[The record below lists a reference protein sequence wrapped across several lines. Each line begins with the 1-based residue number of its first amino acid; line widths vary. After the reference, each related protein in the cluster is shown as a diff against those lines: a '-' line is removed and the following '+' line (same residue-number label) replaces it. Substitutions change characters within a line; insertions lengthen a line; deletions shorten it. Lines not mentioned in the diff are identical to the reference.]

1 MSIRRTPARRAVL
14 VCVVLLILATAPAL
28 ALSTEQG
35 RTSARR
41 QAQPAL
47 VVTVRP
53 VSGLYPGR
61 TRPLTVTFR
70 NNATFDVT
78 VASATTSS
86 PGSPGC
92 PAGNLTLTSQRF
104 RPPLVIGAG
113 RSRTATIGIGLRDT
127 AGPRCQAS
135 HFTIRVTA
143 RAVRK

>member
-47 VVTVRP
+47 GVTVRP

-61 TRPLTVTFR
+61 TRPLTVTLR
-70 NNATFDVT
+70 HHATFAAT
-78 VASATTSS
+78 VAGATTPS
-86 PGSPGC
+86 PGSSDG
-92 PAGNLTLTSQRF
+92 PAGNLPQTSQRF

-113 RSRTATIGIGLRDT
+113 RSRTATIGIG
-127 AGPRCQAS
+127 
-135 HFTIRVTA
+135 
-143 RAVRK
+143 

>member
-14 VCVVLLILATAPAL
+14 VCVMLLILATAPAL
-28 ALSTEQG
+28 AQSTEQG

-53 VSGLYPGR
+53 VSGLYPGG

-70 NNATFDVT
+70 NSATFDVS

-86 PGSPGC
+86 ASSSGC
-92 PAGNLTLTSQRF
+92 PAGNLVLTSHRF
-104 RPPLVIGAG
+104 RPPLVIRAG
-113 RSRTATIGIGLRDT
+113 RSRTATIDIGLRGT
-127 AGPRCQAS
+127 AGSRCQGS

>member
-1 MSIRRTPARRAVL
+1 MSIRRAPAGRAAL
-14 VCVVLLILATAPAL
+14 VCVVLLILAISPAL
-28 ALSTEQG
+28 GLSREQG

-41 QAQPAL
+41 QTEPL
-47 VVTVRP
+47 LGVTVRP
-53 VSGLYPGR
+53 VSGLYPGG

-86 PGSPGC
+86 PGSSGC
-92 PAGNLTLTSQRF
+92 PAGNLTLTSERF

-135 HFTIRVTA
+135 RFTIRVTA
-143 RAVRK
+143 RAVHK